1 MPKNLSG
8 EGSSHD
14 TPNQPGKKQAL
25 PKATDLMSATGTPS
39 FIAHTVAARIQEQN
53 LRVPHKPLEERPV
66 QADQKKK
73 GLLEMYEEKKKQ
85 HKAISSRY
93 HVPESERDNFEEP
106 VRARP
111 KRAKETGD
119 IGWLEVFARRSKRS
133 FAPKE

>member
-1 MPKNLSG
+1 MVG
-8 EGSSHD
+8 EGSSRD
-14 TPNQPGKKQAL
+14 TPDQPGKKQAL
-25 PKATDLMSATGTPS
+25 PKPADLMSATGTPS
-39 FIAHTVAARIQEQN
+39 FIAHTVAAMKMHEQN

-66 QADQKKK
+66 QAEQKKK
-73 GLLEMYEEKKKQ
+73 GLLEAYEEKKKK

-93 HVPESERDNFEEP
+93 HVPESERDSFEEP